1 MQMILSC
8 LHEKLEGWMGTGV
21 PCFLSGD
28 DWAGSG
34 DVALRMPSWA
44 WALAGG
50 PRLYPLDECA
60 QTGCSAYIGTPSS

>member
-1 MQMILSC
+1 
-8 LHEKLEGWMGTGV
+8 MGPGV